1 LSVIAAPSGQD
12 VLAQFYQ
19 PPGAARDGILL
30 RRARELS
37 NKANQNSRLITQE
50 IL

>member
-19 PPGAARDGILL
+19 PPGAAGDVILQ
-30 RRARELS
+30 RRPGELG
-37 NKANQNSRLITQE
+37 NKANQNSRLVTQE

>member
-12 VLAQFYQ
+12 VLAEFYQ
-19 PPGAARDGILL
+19 PPGAAGDGILL
-30 RRARELS
+30 RRANELG
-37 NKANQNSRLITQE
+37 NKTNQNSRLVTQE